1 MSGTAMDQA
10 DAPGN
15 VTLIFPAVDQAAT
28 DYQTEASRRGE
39 RTICAASVGATS
51 IACQA
56 AEPIYLPMI
65 YESSF
70 PDRFL
75 ALVRERSVAR
85 VYCPVATVYAFL
97 VKFIADRKLALTLVG
112 KSPVAQQIHRHDDL
126 MARARSAH
134 SLVRAIGER
143 EGTLSLHEVASL
155 LKHSAIIY
163 GESNDDKLGA
173 IMGVAC
179 SAPQQ
184 DVVEIGCLMGRS
196 AFVLMFLATRY
207 RLGPVL
213 TVDPWAPDECTQQDS
228 PAELQAVVDEWDYE
242 TLSEG
247 FFVNTA
253 LLQQGRHCHLR
264 APSNA
269 AIAQY
274 ESLRLPAVVPPWSG
288 RIGLIHIDGNHDY
301 DAVADD
307 CRQWIPRIVPGGWL
321 ILDDYV
327 WAHGDGPYRVGN
339 ELLEREAGRI
349 ERSFV
354 CGKALFIRWKDA
366 MNSHAAQ

>member
-1 MSGTAMDQA
+1 MRETAMDQA
-10 DAPGN
+10 GTPGN

-28 DYQTEASRRGE
+28 DYQAAAFQRGE
-39 RTICAASVGATS
+39 QTICAASLGATS
-51 IACQA
+51 VACQA
-56 AEPIYLPMI
+56 GESIYLPMI

-70 PDRFL
+70 PERFL

-112 KSPVAQQIHRHDDL
+112 ESPVAQQIHRHEDL
-126 MARARSAH
+126 MARARRVH
-134 SLVRAIGER
+134 SLVQAIGEK
-143 EGTLSLHEVASL
+143 EETLSLHEVASL
-155 LKHSAIIY
+155 LKHSVIIY

-173 IMGVAC
+173 MMGIAC

-196 AFVLMFLATRY
+196 AFVLLFLATRY

-213 TVDPWAPDECTQQDS
+213 TIDPWAPAECAQQDS

-242 TLSEG
+242 ALSEG
-247 FFVNTA
+247 FFVNMA
-253 LLQQGRHCHLR
+253 LLQQGRHYHLR
-264 APSNA
+264 KPSND
-269 AIAQY
+269 AIARY
-274 ESLRLPAVVPPWSG
+274 ESLRLPAVNQPWSG

-301 DAVADD
+301 AAVADD
-307 CRQWIPRIVPGGWL
+307 CRLWVPRIAPGGWL

-327 WAHGDGPYRVGN
+327 WAHGDGPHRVGN
-339 ELLEREAGRI
+339 ELLERDAERI

-354 CGKALFIRWKDA
+354 CGKALFIQWKNA
-366 MNSHAAQ
+366 MNSSTAQ